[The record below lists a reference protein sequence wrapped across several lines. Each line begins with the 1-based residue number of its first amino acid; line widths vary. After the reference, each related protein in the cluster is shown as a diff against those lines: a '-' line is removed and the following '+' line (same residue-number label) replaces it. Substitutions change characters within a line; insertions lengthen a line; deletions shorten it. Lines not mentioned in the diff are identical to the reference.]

1 MIVSLDHVFKYYGA
15 DCILRDVCAAINEKD
30 RIGLVGANGEG
41 KTTLLNV
48 LTGAL
53 DYEEG
58 TIGRTNGKVIGYLK
72 QNSGLANG
80 KTIQQEMEAVFAD
93 LLALRDEIDALQ
105 KKMAQVHDDP
115 AAYEAVSAEYQK
127 KLARFEARDGYQ
139 IEVKINTILGGMG
152 FGSYDRNIITDNL
165 SGGEKT
171 RLATA
176 RLLLM

>member
-58 TIGRTNGKVIGYLK
+58 TIGRTNGKIIGYLK

-80 KTIQQEMEAVFAD
+80 KPSSRRWRRCLPTCWHFEM
-93 LLALRDEIDALQ
+93 RSTPC
-105 KKMAQVHDDP
+105 KKDGAG
-115 AAYEAVSAEYQK
+115 
-127 KLARFEARDGYQ
+127 AR
-139 IEVKINTILGGMG
+139 
-152 FGSYDRNIITDNL
+152 
-165 SGGEKT
+165 
-171 RLATA
+171 
-176 RLLLM
+176 